1 MADSRMVHALALEI
15 PSRRLLERHSRMQ
28 TGFAAGNNGGE
39 VYPAVFRGGG
49 GFNGVGDLGGNAHL
63 GGPHGHNVFVVP
75 GVTSDSD
82 DSDTENEDIDSEIST
97 ESGGSDA
104 ESDLSILSIHPI
116 HSEGCEENK
125 IDSSFPGSRGK
136 ESQEVDATNSTEGK
150 NHGDVDSQT
159 VGQIWGRAAC
169 QIRTHGC
176 LQTEGA
182 EPKDLCR

>member
-1 MADSRMVHALALEI
+1 MADLRMVHALALEI

-39 VYPAVFRGGG
+39 VYPALFRGGG

-75 GVTSDSD
+75 VVTSDSD

-116 HSEGCEENK
+116 HEGCEENK
-125 IDSSFPGSRGK
+125 SGSTATFPGSRV
-136 ESQEVDATNSTEGK
+136 EECQEADGTNSTDSK
-150 NHGDVDSQT
+150 DHGDADSQT
-159 VGQIWGRAAC
+159 VVK
-169 QIRTHGC
+169 TS
-176 LQTEGA
+176 
-182 EPKDLCR
+182 

>member
-1 MADSRMVHALALEI
+1 MADLRMVHALALEI

-39 VYPAVFRGGG
+39 VYPALFRGGG

-75 GVTSDSD
+75 VVTSDSD
-82 DSDTENEDIDSEIST
+82 DSDTENEDIDNEIST

-125 IDSSFPGSRGK
+125 NSRSTASFLGSRGK

-150 NHGDVDSQT
+150 NHGDADSQT
-159 VGQIWGRAAC
+159 VG
-169 QIRTHGC
+169 
-176 LQTEGA
+176 
-182 EPKDLCR
+182 KS